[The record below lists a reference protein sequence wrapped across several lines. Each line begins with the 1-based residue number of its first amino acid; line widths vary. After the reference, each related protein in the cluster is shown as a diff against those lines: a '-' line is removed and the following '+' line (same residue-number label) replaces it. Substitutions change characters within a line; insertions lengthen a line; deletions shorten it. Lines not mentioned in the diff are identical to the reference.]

1 VVTTDLREDSP
12 TRLRWVR
19 VALSAENRRVLYVPE
34 GFAQGYQTLADKQTS
49 STQMWREY
57 EPAAALGVRWDDPA
71 LAIKWPPAAERIISD
86 RDRTWPLLQSSRI
99 WSNAAAWGAPREP
112 LQELP

>member
-1 VVTTDLREDSP
+1 VVATDLREDWP

-19 VALSAENRRVLYVPE
+19 VELSAENRRVLYVPE
-34 GFAQGYQTLADKQTS
+34 RFAQASRRSPTKQSS
-49 STQMWREY
+49 STQMLREY
-57 EPAAALGVRWDDPA
+57 EPAAARGARWDDPA

-99 WSNAAAWGAPREP
+99 WSNAAASGAPREP
-112 LQELP
+112 LQELH